1 MMKKINIYTDGACSG
16 NPGPGGWAAILKCD
30 GKEKKISGFEKSTTN
45 NRMELLAL
53 INALSLLKE
62 KCEISVFS
70 DSKYLVDSVSKG
82 WVYGWQKNQW
92 MRRNQKVPNYDLWES
107 LLGLMDGH
115 AISFNWIR
123 GHAGHP
129 ENEECD
135 HMATLEIKMN

>member
-1 MMKKINIYTDGACSG
+1 MKKINIYTDGACSG
-16 NPGPGGWAAILKCD
+16 NPGPGGWAAILKCN

-62 KCEISVFS
+62 KCNISVFS

-82 WVYGWQKNQW
+82 WVYNWQKNQW
-92 MRRNQKVPNYDLWES
+92 MRKNQKIPNYDLWES
-107 LLGLMDGH
+107 LLSLMKGH
-115 AISFNWIR
+115 NISFNWVR